1 MKHILIVE
9 DEQDTLENLVG
20 RITHAFP
27 DFKISTAFDCDEGF
41 RILNSTKVETPVDL
55 LITDLTFRR
64 QPESRLIKDGQA
76 LLQKI
81 KDLKY
86 KLARIVYSSHDELK
100 FIHPVMQNFEPEGYV
115 LKSSDST
122 SELLLAI
129 PRILKGK
136 TYYSQEVYSN
146 QKKRF
151 AFAMQ
156 LDDIDQKIIE
166 YLPDINCIT
175 DWDDL
180 YEAGK
185 IPIKYKSVNKRLQS
199 IFEKMDVSNEKQLLL
214 KLHQQAIIGT

>member
-1 MKHILIVE
+1 MKHILIIE

-20 RITHAFP
+20 KITDAYP
-27 DFKISTAFDCDEGF
+27 AYKISSAFDCDEGF
-41 RILNSTKVETPVDL
+41 RILNSFKVEAPVDL

-64 QPESRLIKDGQA
+64 QPDTRLIKDGQA

-81 KDLKY
+81 MELKF
-86 KLARIVYSSHDELK
+86 KLPRIVYSSHDELK
-100 FIHPVMQNFEPEGYV
+100 FIHPVMQNFKPEGYV

-136 TYYSQEVYSN
+136 TYYSQEVLSI

-151 AFAMQ
+151 AFALQ
-156 LDDIDQKIIE
+156 LDDIDKKIIE
-166 YLPDINCIT
+166 FLPDINCIT

-185 IPIKYKSVNKRLQS
+185 LPIKYKSINKRLHS
-199 IFEKMDVSNEKQLLL
+199 IFEKMDVTNEKQLLL

>member
-1 MKHILIVE
+1 MKHLLLIE

-20 RITHAFP
+20 RIAIAYP
-27 DFKISTAFDCDEGF
+27 YLKISTAFDCDEGF
-41 RILNSTKVETPVDL
+41 RILNSNKVQFPIDL

-64 QPESRLIKDGQA
+64 QPESRVIKDGQA

-81 KDLKY
+81 KDLNY
-86 KLARIVYSSHDELK
+86 KLPRIIYSSHDELK

-129 PRILKGK
+129 PRVLNGK
-136 TYYSQEVYSN
+136 TYYSQEVLAS

-151 AFAMQ
+151 EYAMQ
-156 LDDIDQKIIE
+156 MDEIDKKIIAF
-166 YLPDINCIT
+166 LPDINCIT

-180 YEAGK
+180 FETGK
-185 IPIKYKSVNKRLQS
+185 IPIKYKSINKRLQS
-199 IFEKMDVSNEKQLLL
+199 IFQKMDVSNEKQLLL
-214 KLHQQAIIGT
+214 KLHQLAIIGT

>member
-1 MKHILIVE
+1 MKHILIIE
-9 DEQDTLENLVG
+9 DEQDTLENLIG
-20 RITHAFP
+20 KITDAFP
-27 DFKISTAFDCDEGF
+27 TYKVSSAFDCDEGF
-41 RILNSTKVETPVDL
+41 RILNSSKVESPVDL

-64 QPESRLIKDGQA
+64 QPESRVIKDGLN
-76 LLQKI
+76 LLEKI
-81 KDLKY
+81 KTLNY
-86 KLARIVYSSHDELK
+86 KLPRIVYSSHDELK

-129 PRILKGK
+129 PRILKGDS
-136 TYYSQEVYSN
+136 YYSQEVLAS

-151 AFAMQ
+151 VFAMQ
-156 LDDIDQKIIE
+156 LDDIDQKIIQ
-166 YLPDINCIT
+166 YLPDVSCIN

-199 IFEKMDVSNEKQLLL
+199 IYEKMDVSNEKQLLL
-214 KLHQQAIIGT
+214 KLYQQAIIGT

>member
-9 DEQDTLENLVG
+9 DEQDTLENLIG
-20 RITHAFP
+20 KITDAFP
-27 DFKISTAFDCDEGF
+27 DYKISSAFDCDEGF
-41 RILNSTKVETPVDL
+41 RILNSSKVQFPIDL

-64 QPESRLIKDGQA
+64 QPVSRVIKDGQS
-76 LLQKI
+76 LLQRI
-81 KDLKY
+81 KNLNY
-86 KLARIVYSSHDELK
+86 KLPRIIYSSHDELK

-115 LKSSDST
+115 LKASDST

-129 PRILKGK
+129 PRVLNGK
-136 TYYSQEVYSN
+136 TYYSQEVLDS

-151 AFAMQ
+151 EFAMQ
-156 LDDIDQKIIE
+156 LDEIDKKIIAF
-166 YLPDINCIT
+166 LPDINCIT

-199 IFEKMDVSNEKQLLL
+199 IFEKMDVTNEKQLLL
-214 KLHQQAIIGT
+214 KLYQQAIIGT

>member
-20 RITHAFP
+20 KITDAYP
-27 DFKISTAFDCDEGF
+27 AYKISSAFDCDAGF
-41 RILNSTKVETPVDL
+41 RILNSFKVEAPVDL

-64 QPESRLIKDGQA
+64 QPDTRLIKDGQA

-81 KDLKY
+81 NDLRY
-86 KLARIVYSSHDELK
+86 KIPRIVYSSHDELK

-136 TYYSQEVYSN
+136 TYYSQEVLSIR
-146 QKKRF
+146 QKRF
-151 AFAMQ
+151 AFALQ
-156 LDDIDQKIIE
+156 LDDIDKKIIE
-166 YLPDINCIT
+166 FLPDINCIT

-185 IPIKYKSVNKRLQS
+185 LPIKYKSVNKRLQS
-199 IFEKMDVSNEKQLLL
+199 IFEKMDVTNEKQLLL
-214 KLHQQAIIGT
+214 KLYQQAIIGT

>member
-9 DEQDTLENLVG
+9 DEQDTLENLIG
-20 RITHAFP
+20 RITDAFP
-27 DFKISTAFDCDEGF
+27 NYKISSAFDCDEGF
-41 RILNSTKVETPVDL
+41 RILNSSKVEAPVDL

-64 QPESRLIKDGQA
+64 QPESRQLKDGQA

-81 KDLKY
+81 KDLRY
-86 KLARIVYSSHDELK
+86 KIPRIVYSSHDELK

-136 TYYSQEVYSN
+136 TYYSQEVLTN

-151 AFAMQ
+151 
-156 LDDIDQKIIE
+156 
-166 YLPDINCIT
+166 
-175 DWDDL
+175 
-180 YEAGK
+180 
-185 IPIKYKSVNKRLQS
+185 
-199 IFEKMDVSNEKQLLL
+199 FENSKFFFPEEVFWNFFR
-214 KLHQQAIIGT
+214 I